1 MVSVLAMFDISKAK
15 DKDGNEIEIN
25 DEYSTFGM
33 LTYVSLS
40 LAFIWENSD
49 LHIFNPYSH
58 KKSFKCSITPRS
70 AGSRKLI
77 EDIAIK
83 DHF

>member
-1 MVSVLAMFDISKAK
+1 MMVSVLAMFDISKAK

-40 LAFIWENSD
+40 LAFI
-49 LHIFNPYSH
+49 
-58 KKSFKCSITPRS
+58 
-70 AGSRKLI
+70 
-77 EDIAIK
+77 
-83 DHF
+83 